1 MEEPHKR
8 PDFSNLVVTISLIL
22 EAVAGYMNLSPTSL
36 SIFDANKDEHQVA
49 PLAKKASINSSH
61 VEDEPPIGTEE
72 IKACDPGMET
82 QSKEGA
88 S

>member
-8 PDFSNLVVTISLIL
+8 PDFSNLVITISLIL

-49 PLAKKASINSSH
+49 TLAKKANSH
-61 VEDEPPIGTEE
+61 VEDEPPSGTEE
-72 IKACDPGMET
+72 IKVCDPGMEA
-82 QSKEGA
+82 QSKEEA

>member
-36 SIFDANKDEHQVA
+36 SIFDANKDEHQVVF
-49 PLAKKASINSSH
+49 LAKKTSINSSH
-61 VEDEPPIGTEE
+61 VKD
-72 IKACDPGMET
+72 
-82 QSKEGA
+82 A
-88 S
+88 SIWY

>member
-49 PLAKKASINSSH
+49 TLAKKASINSSH

-72 IKACDPGMET
+72 I
-82 QSKEGA
+82 
-88 S
+88 